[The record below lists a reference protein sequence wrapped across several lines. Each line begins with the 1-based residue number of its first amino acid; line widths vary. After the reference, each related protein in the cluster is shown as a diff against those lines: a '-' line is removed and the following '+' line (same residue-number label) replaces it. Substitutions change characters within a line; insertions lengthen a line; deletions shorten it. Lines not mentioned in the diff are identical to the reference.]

1 MSQSK
6 VKGPENE
13 DEMISAGPG
22 SDDCTGM
29 WNYVNF
35 DKKHLF
41 HIEILIIALII
52 IIIIIRQARR
62 EPCALL
68 HTASGRQVFQRKT
81 EKKN

>member
-41 HIEILIIALII
+41 HIEILIIALILI
-52 IIIIIRQARR
+52 QAVFDI
-62 EPCALL
+62 L
-68 HTASGRQVFQRKT
+68 HYVVFSIVT
-81 EKKN
+81 TYT